1 MPRDEIIRRRA
12 VYNLL
17 DTREFVDPLQQS
29 QFAGDIELFLKWLRD
44 PKIKAIDSVIWIE
57 EIDELEG
64 WPFYQFLQD
73 KLDVDHLFDEPGR
86 LYSTADE
93 TDSELHEEDSSEE
106 EQETNSEDEKENQS
120 RAANETRW

>member
-12 VYNLL
+12 IYNLL
-17 DTREFVDPLQQS
+17 DAREFVDSPTRP
-29 QFAGDIELFLKWLRD
+29 QFASDIELFLKWLQD
-44 PKIKAIDSVIWIE
+44 PKIKAIDSVIYIE

-73 KLDVDHLFDEPGR
+73 KLEVDHLFDEPGR

-93 TDSELHEEDSSEE
+93 KESEVDEEDSCEE
-106 EQETNSEDEKENQS
+106 EQEETNSEDEKENQS
-120 RAANETRW
+120 RAAN